1 MRGNSMN
8 KEIQSVQKRADQL
21 MGDYPEKRRDLSLKL
36 ETAEAELRQA
46 KARQD
51 AAENMESYEAAE
63 KEVKKAEL
71 EAKFARDGIRKLD
84 LTPRMTDEEY
94 DKLVNSVDTEIRKAV
109 DDYRQKA
116 AGLMAELKEAHVKLL
131 TLAREADDAL
141 TDLDEAARVLQ
152 SRHRNRVQKYLGMPD
167 VVREDP
173 NEWKNYAV
181 RYMNGSLANLA
192 TLETPTAKKKLT
204 DPYDDALF
212 TAWTAV
218 ARAYPHE
225 TF

>member
-1 MRGNSMN
+1 MRGNDMN
-8 KEIQSVQKRADQL
+8 KAIQAVQSKADQL
-21 MGDYPEKRRDLSLKL
+21 LGDYPEKRRDLAQKL
-36 ETAEAELRQA
+36 ETAEADLRQA
-46 KARQD
+46 KARLD
-51 AAENMESYEAAE
+51 AAEDMESYEAAE
-63 KEVKKAEL
+63 KEIKRAEL
-71 EAKFARDGIRKLD
+71 EAKFARNGIRKLD

-116 AGLMAELKEAHVKLL
+116 ANFMAGLKEAHVKLL

-152 SRHRNRVQKYLGMPD
+152 SRHRNRVRKYVGMPD

-173 NEWKNYAV
+173 NEWKEYAV
-181 RYMNGSLANLA
+181 RYMNGSLVNLA
-192 TLETPTAKKKLT
+192 TLETPTAEKKLT

-212 TAWTAV
+212 AAWTVV